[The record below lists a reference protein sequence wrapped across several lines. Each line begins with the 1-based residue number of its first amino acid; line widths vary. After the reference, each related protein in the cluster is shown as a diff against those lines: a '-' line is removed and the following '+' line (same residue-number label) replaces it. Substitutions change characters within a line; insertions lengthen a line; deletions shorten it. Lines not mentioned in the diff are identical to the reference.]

1 MRQVGVRQDGG
12 CVWGRRKFL
21 ARGTGVTKMNKA
33 KHNLREQKPH
43 VGMREMAKEA
53 EHVKVG
59 EVWRTQKRATQ
70 ATRPLALGL
79 GKDVF
84 IVFFRLF

>member
-1 MRQVGVRQDGG
+1 MAACFRALEQDRSTLRQLGVRQDGG
-12 CVWGRRKFL
+12 CVGDRRKFL

-59 EVWRTQKRATQ
+59 EVWRT
-70 ATRPLALGL
+70 
-79 GKDVF
+79 
-84 IVFFRLF
+84 